1 MAKQSCSF
9 DNSLIMIITLFFLL
23 FLVFNIRMKEGYIV
37 AAGPIPHR
45 RPIERIA
52 ARRAFIDANTYT
64 PNIDITPF
72 NNRW

>member
-1 MAKQSCSF
+1 MAKKSCSF

-23 FLVFNIRMKEGYIV
+23 FLVFNIRMKQGYIV
-37 AAGPIPHR
+37 AAGPIPNR
-45 RPIERIA
+45 IPIEKVA
-52 ARRAFIDANTYT
+52 AKRAFVDANTYT